1 MTIDNDNF
9 IDQLYMKNEDALM
22 YVIDEYGGLIKTV
35 IKKNM
40 SCLKLKQE
48 ECLNDVLLSIWE
60 HIDSF
65 QPDNNSFQN
74 WIAAIAKYKSID
86 YMRKYKYE
94 SDKMVYDDIE
104 NYELQSEDRVEI
116 LDNEISAR
124 MEELL
129 SVLKPRD
136 REILIRIYANEEP
149 VEQVSQDLNIEKS
162 VIYNRVSR
170 AKKKLRNKKECNYG
184 KYL

>member
-1 MTIDNDNF
+1 MKIDNENF
-9 IDQLYMKNEDALM
+9 IEQLCMKNEDALI
-22 YVIDEYGGLIKTV
+22 YVIDKYGGLIKAV
-35 IKKNM
+35 IRKNM
-40 SCLKLKQE
+40 SCLKLKQD

-65 QPDNNSFQN
+65 HPDINSFEN
-74 WIAAIAKYKSID
+74 WIAAITKYKCID

-94 SDKMVYDDIE
+94 SGKMVFDGME
-104 NYELQSEDRVEI
+104 NYDLQSEDGIEN
-116 LDNEISAR
+116 LDHEISAR

-129 SVLKPRD
+129 SVLKPSD

-149 VEQVSQDLNIEKS
+149 VEQVSQDLHIKKS

-170 AKKKLRNKKECNYG
+170 AKKKLRMQKG
-184 KYL
+184 V

>member
-1 MTIDNDNF
+1 MKIDNDNF
-9 IDQLYMKNEDALM
+9 IDQLRMKNEDALM
-22 YVIDEYGGLIKTV
+22 YVIDEYGGLIRAV
-35 IKKNM
+35 IRKNM
-40 SCLKLKQE
+40 PCLKSKQD

-65 QPDNNSFQN
+65 QPVNNSFKN

-86 YMRKYKYE
+86 YMRKHKYE
-94 SDKMVYDDIE
+94 SDKMSYGEME
-104 NYELQSEDRVEI
+104 NYQLQSEDRVEI
-116 LDNEISAR
+116 SEHEISER

-129 SVLKPRD
+129 SVLKPKD

-149 VEQVSQDLNIEKS
+149 VEQVSRDMALEKS

-170 AKKKLRNKKECNYG
+170 AKKKLRTQKG
-184 KYL
+184 V